1 LKISLK
7 EIYQKKKKYIKDIN
21 LNSKNYFGIDA
32 DNIIIFPDEYQNHF
46 TEISKSLFSINET
59 VIFFLGPKRCSKS
72 IFLGLL
78 TSELIDRDWGKLYIN
93 MKYIKEQNNALE
105 TKKIL
110 YKEFL
115 YAALQEN
122 DVQKIYNWRIFDSI
136 KIRPNTQF
144 ISELIKTFVE
154 FHIRE
159 FSSKLVVIIDNY
171 IIEKENEQTDLEK
184 IIDNFKRINKNYYK
198 LIVSG
203 DGKFFN
209 QKIKHFFLREKE
221 YLRTETLIFMH
232 LNAFPEFINGNDNE
246 NENRIRF
253 LDEEKVYLK
262 KFSFDSLFHCYNCD
276 QKVFSPQEFRNFNI
290 FESFPNYLNI
300 FYKEDNIKL
309 SLASKIF
316 EEALKSEIS
325 FETQNM
331 SLTNNE

>member
-1 LKISLK
+1 
-7 EIYQKKKKYIKDIN
+7 
-21 LNSKNYFGIDA
+21 
-32 DNIIIFPDEYQNHF
+32 
-46 TEISKSLFSINET
+46 
-59 VIFFLGPKRCSKS
+59 
-72 IFLGLL
+72 
-78 TSELIDRDWGKLYIN
+78 
-93 MKYIKEQNNALE
+93 
-105 TKKIL
+105 
-110 YKEFL
+110 
-115 YAALQEN
+115 
-122 DVQKIYNWRIFDSI
+122 
-136 KIRPNTQF
+136 
-144 ISELIKTFVE
+144 VE

-171 IIEKENEQTDLEK
+171 IIEKENEQTDLEN
-184 IIDNFKRINKNYYK
+184 IIDIFKRINKNYYK

-203 DGKFFN
+203 EGKLFN

-232 LNAFPEFINGNDNE
+232 LNAFPEFIKGNDNDNE

-276 QKVFSPQEFRNFNI
+276 QKVFSPQEFRNFNY

-316 EEALKSEIS
+316 EEALNSEIS
-325 FETQNM
+325 FEIQSM
-331 SLTNNE
+331 SLTYLMNRELFPRSTYGIAEELLIILLLKYNKLNILYFDFKEKNFLEVEEINNLKDNQPLLIN